1 MEGRIVFKNGKSLEI
16 STSDDTK
23 GVSILKSLQL
33 KYTSLNQD
41 FYNRLKKFGRVKVIR
56 EPVVTSSRRFLD
68 KGVIKT
74 LLLMVYLKFLYFL
87 RMNDNRLKSLMEDY
101 NLLNIDVTN
110 MTIIKRKNHES
121 KNR

>member
-41 FYNRLKKFGRVKVIR
+41 FYNRLK
-56 EPVVTSSRRFLD
+56 
-68 KGVIKT
+68 
-74 LLLMVYLKFLYFL
+74 
-87 RMNDNRLKSLMEDY
+87 SLMDDY
-101 NLLNIDVTN
+101 SLLNIDVTN
-110 MTIIKRKNHES
+110 ITIIKRKDQ
-121 KNR
+121 